1 MISRRQEVTARK
13 LHRNA
18 SVFAALGDTTRLTLV
33 ATLGDGVPR
42 SITELTEGTN
52 ISRQAI
58 TKHLR
63 VLEDAG
69 LVKSTTVGRQN
80 IFAFEP
86 RTLIRA
92 SQSLDLIA
100 QQWDA
105 ALQRLK
111 EFVEE

>member
-1 MISRRQEVTARK
+1 MSSRRQENTARK
-13 LHRNA
+13 LHRSAN
-18 SVFAALGDTTRLTLV
+18 VFAALGDTTRLTLV

-42 SITELTEGTN
+42 SITELTAGTD

-69 LVKSTTVGRQN
+69 LVQSTTVGRQN
-80 IFAFEP
+80 LFAFEP
-86 RTLIRA
+86 RALTSAR
-92 SQSLDLIA
+92 QSLDLIS

-111 EFVEE
+111 DFVEE